1 LSEHWE
7 GGVTMG
13 VARVFVYPVVA
24 SKRVR
29 LTVYV
34 LALAGAIILP
44 APSEAARIETRC
56 SNQASDAAAIN
67 RAIAGSDVGD
77 EIVFDG
83 PCLINETIKLLGD
96 RSYRGE
102 SRTGTVLKQADGANL
117 DAILVSDS
125 YLDNS
130 PTTGKPVSVR
140 SLTLDGNQE
149 HNTAPTVGMILRS
162 WQTVIEDVQIS
173 HMGGHGIRLTSV
185 SADGTELE
193 NTQVNG
199 QIVGNFIEHSGE
211 HGIFVEDPVN
221 AVTDWDL
228 IGNWIG
234 YSGADGIHMEN
245 AAGWVIERNRVYSV
259 LENAIYADR
268 MYGTS
273 ISNNYIDGFG
283 ETEASG
289 TWYGINGTI
298 QGETASTIA
307 NNRVFNSDSN
317 GESTSGSTFLYIA
330 ISRVYDESGLCS
342 VTGNV
347 IRGAGTE
354 RGIGLSYDGGENPL
368 TVVSTGNAVV
378 DVHTPR
384 FVGPTVTVDSGV

>member
-1 LSEHWE
+1 
-7 GGVTMG
+7 
-13 VARVFVYPVVA
+13 
-24 SKRVR
+24 
-29 LTVYV
+29 
-34 LALAGAIILP
+34 
-44 APSEAARIETRC
+44 
-56 SNQASDAAAIN
+56 
-67 RAIAGSDVGD
+67 
-77 EIVFDG
+77 
-83 PCLINETIKLLGD
+83 
-96 RSYRGE
+96 
-102 SRTGTVLKQADGANL
+102 
-117 DAILVSDS
+117 
-125 YLDNS
+125 
-130 PTTGKPVSVR
+130 VR
-140 SLTLDGNQE
+140 SLTLDGNRE
-149 HNTAPTVGMILRS
+149 HNTIPTAGMILRS

-199 QIVGNFIEHSGE
+199 QIAGSFIDHSGE

-221 AVTDWDL
+221 AVTDWNL

-283 ETEASG
+283 ETEAAG
-289 TWYGINGTI
+289 TWYGINSTI

-307 NNRVFNSDSN
+307 NNRVFNSDSD
-317 GESTSGSTFLYIA
+317 GESRRGSTFLYIA

-354 RGIGLSYDGGENPL
+354 RGIGLSYDGENPL

-378 DVHTPR
+378 DVHTPQ